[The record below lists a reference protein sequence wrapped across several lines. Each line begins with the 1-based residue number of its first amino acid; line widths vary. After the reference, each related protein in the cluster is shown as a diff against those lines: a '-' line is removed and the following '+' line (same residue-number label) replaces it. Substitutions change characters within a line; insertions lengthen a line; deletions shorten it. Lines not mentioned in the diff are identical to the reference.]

1 VIGIE
6 DILKCVESEETG
18 HTAQQKSKISVQM
31 NEGTAPRCYLGGFVS
46 IDPIH
51 NSEETDMWT
60 SEQSSSSSK
69 DAVSQLQKGRTV
81 VQMAED
87 PCITSQ
93 KLGCTNRKEKNCQ
106 ESLRTTYKVVEPYK
120 GKKDLASKSL
130 SEAMT
135 SKEEEYFENKFE
147 LLAKPGAPPYTIK
160 EIIEESRTEIKYHG
174 CRDLIY
180 KRYRFW
186 RKKKGLSPSGYKRG
200 VITQQ
205 VRERIKEYCKLKREG
220 HNVSIAMTSK
230 EEEYFE
236 NKFEL
241 LAKPGA
247 PPYTIKEIIEE
258 SRTEIKYQ
266 GCRDL
271 IYKKYRFWR
280 KKKGLSPSGY
290 KRGVITQQVRER
302 IKEYCKLK
310 REGHNVSM
318 RSFHQKLKNEKIYEG
333 SYEYLCEKIKK
344 FEESDE
350 WGPSIV

>member
-1 VIGIE
+1 VVIGSIHNFEKTNTSEQPTSISEDIVFQTADNVHNFSLDNIFIMEDISRCVELEETGHTYTAQQKSELLNNVIGIE

-220 HNVSIAMTSK
+220 HNVS
-230 EEEYFE
+230 
-236 NKFEL
+236 
-241 LAKPGA
+241 
-247 PPYTIKEIIEE
+247 
-258 SRTEIKYQ
+258 
-266 GCRDL
+266 
-271 IYKKYRFWR
+271 
-280 KKKGLSPSGY
+280 
-290 KRGVITQQVRER
+290 
-302 IKEYCKLK
+302 
-310 REGHNVSM
+310 M